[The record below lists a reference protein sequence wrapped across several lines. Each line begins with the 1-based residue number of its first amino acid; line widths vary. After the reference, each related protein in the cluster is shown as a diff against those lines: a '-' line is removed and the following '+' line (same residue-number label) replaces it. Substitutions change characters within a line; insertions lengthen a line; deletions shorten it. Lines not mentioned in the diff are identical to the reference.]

1 MTKDTRQ
8 HIAETIAANLLKI
21 DAIKLDV
28 ANPFTWASGLRSPIY
43 CDNRRILSFPG
54 LRSLVA
60 NRLADMVRESYPGAE
75 LVAGVATGAIAIGVL
90 VAERLG
96 LPFVYV
102 RSKPKS
108 HGLGAQLEGA
118 PEAGQKT
125 VVVEDLIS
133 TAGSSISA
141 CKALEEHGLE
151 VLGLIAV
158 FTYGLP
164 IAEQNLLAAGYNL
177 TTLSNYNAL
186 LKVATQEQLIGAGEL
201 KELQQWREDPK
212 AWAAKHES

>member
-1 MTKDTRQ
+1 MKTDNRQ
-8 HIAETIAANLLKI
+8 RDAESMAANLLKI

-28 ANPFTWASGLRSPIY
+28 AKPFTWASGMRSPIY
-43 CDNRRILSFPG
+43 CDNRRMLSFPA

-60 NRLADMVRESYPGAE
+60 ERLADMVRESYPYTE
-75 LVAGVATGAIAIGVL
+75 LVAGVATGAIAIGML
-90 VAERLG
+90 VADRLG

-108 HGLGAQLEGA
+108 HGLGAQVEGA
-118 PEAGQKT
+118 PGSGQKT

-133 TAGSSISA
+133 TANSSILA
-141 CKALEEHGLE
+141 CKALEEHGFD
-151 VLGLIAV
+151 VLGLIAL

-164 IAEQNLLAAGYNL
+164 VAEQNLAAAGYNL
-177 TTLSNYNAL
+177 VTLSNYDAL
-186 LKVATQEQLIGAGEL
+186 LKIAAQEKMIGPDEL

-212 AWAAKHES
+212 AWASKHDV

>member
-1 MTKDTRQ
+1 MKKDTKQ
-8 HIAETIAANLLKI
+8 HNAETIAANLLKI

-28 ANPFTWASGLRSPIY
+28 VRPFTWASGLRSPIY
-43 CDNRRILSFPG
+43 CDNRRILSFPA

-60 NRLADMVRESYPGAE
+60 ERLSDMVRETYPDAE

-108 HGLGAQLEGA
+108 HGLGSQVEGA

-133 TAGSSISA
+133 TASSSISA
-141 CKALEEHGLE
+141 CKALEEHGLD
-151 VLGLIAV
+151 VLGLVAV
-158 FTYGLP
+158 FTYDLP
-164 IAEQNLLAAGYNL
+164 MAEQNLATAGYNFA
-177 TTLSNYNAL
+177 TLSNYNAL
-186 LKVATQEQLIGAGEL
+186 LRVATQEQLIGAGEL
-201 KELQQWREDPK
+201 NELRQWREDPN

>member
-1 MTKDTRQ
+1 MTKDSRQ
-8 HIAETIAANLLKI
+8 HLAEIIAANLLKI

-28 ANPFTWASGLRSPIY
+28 ARPFTWASGLRSPIY
-43 CDNRRILSFPG
+43 CDNRRILSFPD

-60 NRLADMVRESYPGAE
+60 ERLADMVRESYPRAE
-75 LVAGVATGAIAIGVL
+75 LVAGVATGAIALGVL
-90 VAERLG
+90 VADRLG

-108 HGLGAQLEGA
+108 HGLGAQVEGA
-118 PEAGQKT
+118 PQAGQKT

-133 TAGSSISA
+133 TANSSIAA
-141 CKALEEHGLE
+141 CKALEKHGLE

-164 IAEQNLLAAGYNL
+164 ISEQNLAAAGYNL
-177 TTLSNYNAL
+177 TTLSNYNAM
-186 LKVATQEQLIGAGEL
+186 LKVATREKVISAGEL
-201 KELQQWREDPK
+201 KELQQWRENPNR
-212 AWAAKHES
+212 WAAKHVS

>member
-1 MTKDTRQ
+1 MKTDNRQ
-8 HIAETIAANLLKI
+8 HNAEAMAANLLKI

-28 ANPFTWASGLRSPIY
+28 AKPFTWASGMLSPIY
-43 CDNRRILSFPG
+43 CDNRRILSFPA

-60 NRLADMVRESYPGAE
+60 ERLADMVRESYPHAE
-75 LVAGVATGAIAIGVL
+75 LVAGVATGAIAIGML
-90 VAERLG
+90 VADRLG

-108 HGLGAQLEGA
+108 HGLGAQVEGA
-118 PEAGQKT
+118 PGSGQKT

-133 TAGSSISA
+133 TANSSISA
-141 CKALEEHGLE
+141 CKALEGHEFE

-164 IAEQNLLAAGYNL
+164 VAEQNLAAAGYNL
-177 TTLSNYNAL
+177 VTLSNYNAL
-186 LKVATQEQLIGAGEL
+186 LKVATQEKVIGAGEL
-201 KELQQWREDPK
+201 KELQQWREDPN
-212 AWAAKHES
+212 AWAAKHDF

>member
-21 DAIKLDV
+21 DAIKLNV
-28 ANPFTWASGLRSPIY
+28 ASPFTWASGLQSPIY
-43 CDNRRILSFPG
+43 CDNRRILSYPA

-60 NRLADMVRESYPGAE
+60 DRLADMVRDSYPHAE
-75 LVAGVATGAIAIGVL
+75 MVAGVATGAIAIGVL

-108 HGLGAQLEGA
+108 HGLGAQVEGA
-118 PEAGQKT
+118 PGTGQKT
-125 VVVEDLIS
+125 LVVEDLIS
-133 TAGSSISA
+133 TANSSIAA

-164 IAEQNLLAAGYNL
+164 ISEQNLAAAGYNL
-177 TTLSNYNAL
+177 TTLSNYTAM
-186 LKVATQEQLIGAGEL
+186 LKVATREKVISACEL
-201 KELQQWREDPK
+201 KELQQWREDPN